1 MEIEDI
7 YNMNFDDFCNF
18 NNIIINLN
26 DELPTKIKGMCIH
39 VDEYYKIIINSKNA
53 TNIQKN
59 TLLHEIAHILKD
71 HFSFDCT
78 LTAEE
83 CENEVNNLIDKFKFE
98 IGSCFDL
105 SIF

>member
-7 YNMNFDDFCNF
+7 YNMNFEDFCRF

-26 DELPTKIKGMCIH
+26 DTLPTKIKGMCVH

-59 TLLHEIAHILKD
+59 TLLHEIVHILKD
-71 HFSFDCT
+71 HFAFECT
-78 LTAEE
+78 LTTEE
-83 CENEVNNLIDKFKFE
+83 CEKEVDRIIDKIKFE

-105 SIF
+105 SMF